1 MLSFR
6 IVCVGNLKESYLRE
20 AIAEYEKRLS
30 AFCSYSIAELKE
42 YKLPENPS
50 SAEIAKALDEEADRI
65 LKAALPKSYKIALC
79 VEGKQF
85 SSEKLA
91 ERLSSIEQ
99 THGALTL
106 IIGSSH
112 GLSDKVKSASDLRL
126 SISELTFPH
135 QLVRVM
141 LMEIFYRCFNILKGT
156 KYHK

>member
-6 IVCVGNLKESYLRE
+6 IVCVGSLKESYLRE

-30 AFCSYSIAELKE
+30 AFCSFSLVELKE
-42 YKLPENPS
+42 YKFPENPS
-50 SAEIAKALDEEADRI
+50 AAEIAKALDEEADRI
-65 LKAALPKSYKIALC
+65 LKAALPKGYKIALC

-85 SSEKLA
+85 PSEKLA
-91 ERLSSIEQ
+91 ERLAAIEQ

-112 GLSDKVKSASDLRL
+112 GLSDKVKNASDLRL

>member
-30 AFCSYSIAELKE
+30 AFCSYSIVELKE
-42 YKLPENPS
+42 YKLSENPS
-50 SAEIAKALDEEADRI
+50 PAEIAKALDEEADRI
-65 LKAALPKSYKIALC
+65 LKAALSKSYKIALC

-112 GLSDKVKSASDLRL
+112 GLSDKVKNASDLRL

>member
-1 MLSFR
+1 MLNFR
-6 IVCVGNLKESYLRE
+6 IVCVGTLKESYLRE

-30 AFCSYSIAELKE
+30 AFCSFSIVELKE
-42 YKLPENPS
+42 YKLPDSPS
-50 SAEIAKALDEEADRI
+50 PAEIEKALDEEADRI
-65 LKAALPKSYKIALC
+65 LKAVLPRSYQIALC

-91 ERLSSIEQ
+91 ARLEEIEQ
-99 THGALTL
+99 SFGAITL

-112 GLSDKVKSASDLRL
+112 GLSSKVKAASDLRL

-141 LMEIFYRCFNILKGT
+141 LMEIFYRCFNIIKGT

>member
-1 MLSFR
+1 MLNFR
-6 IVCVGNLKESYLRE
+6 IVCVGSLKEAYLRE
-20 AIAEYEKRLS
+20 AIAEKRLS
-30 AFCSYSIAELKE
+30 AFCSFSIVELKE
-42 YKLPENPS
+42 YKLPDTPS
-50 SAEIAKALDEEADRI
+50 PAEIGKALDEEADRI
-65 LKAALPKSYKIALC
+65 LKTTLPKSYKIALC

-91 ERLSSIEQ
+91 EKLKNIEQ
-99 THGALTL
+99 SHGALTL

-112 GLSDKVKSASDLRL
+112 GLSDKVKTAADLRL

-141 LMEIFYRCFNILKGT
+141 LMEIFYRCFNIIKGT

>member
-1 MLSFR
+1 MLNFK
-6 IVCVGNLKESYLRE
+6 IVCVGSLKESYLRE

-30 AFCSYSIAELKE
+30 AFCSFSITELKE
-42 YKLPENPS
+42 YKLPDSPS
-50 SAEIAKALDEEADRI
+50 PAEIEKALDEEADRI
-65 LKAALPKSYKIALC
+65 IKAALPRSFKIALC
-79 VEGKQF
+79 VEGRQF

-91 ERLSSIEQ
+91 AKLEEIEQ
-99 THGALTL
+99 SHGAVTL

-112 GLSDKVKSASDLRL
+112 GLSDKVKNTADLRL

-141 LMEIFYRCFNILKGT
+141 LLEIFYRCFNIIKGT

>member
-1 MLSFR
+1 MLNFR
-6 IVCVGNLKESYLRE
+6 IVCVGSLKEKYLKD
-20 AIAEYEKRLS
+20 AAAEYQKRLGS
-30 AFCSYSIAELKE
+30 FCSPSVVELKE

-50 SAEIAKALDEEADRI
+50 PAEIQNALDEEAELI
-65 LKAALPKSYKIALC
+65 LKNCLPKSYKIALC

-91 ERLSSIEQ
+91 EKLSDIEQ
-99 THGALTL
+99 SHGALTL

-112 GLSDKVKSASDLRL
+112 GLSDKVKNAADLKL

-141 LMEIFYRCFNILKGT
+141 LLEIFYRCFNINKGT

>member
-30 AFCSYSIAELKE
+30 AFCSYSLVELKE
-42 YKLPENPS
+42 HKLPEDPS
-50 SAEIAKALDEEADRI
+50 PAEISKALDEEADRI

-79 VEGKQF
+79 VESKQF

-91 ERLSSIEQ
+91 ERLATIEQ

-106 IIGSSH
+106 FIGSSH
-112 GLSDKVKSASDLRL
+112 GLSDKVKNASDLRL

-135 QLVRVM
+135 QLVRVI

>member
-1 MLSFR
+1 MLNFR
-6 IVCVGNLKESYLRE
+6 IVCVGSLKESYLRD
-20 AIAEYEKRLS
+20 AVAEYAKRLS
-30 AFCSYSIAELKE
+30 AFCEPSIIELKE
-42 YKLPENPS
+42 YKLPDPPS
-50 SAEIAKALDEEADRI
+50 PAEIEKALDEEAERI

-91 ERLSSIEQ
+91 KKLEEIEQ
-99 THGALTL
+99 ANSALTL

-112 GLSDKVKSASDLRL
+112 GLSSKVKNACDLRL

-141 LMEIFYRCFNILKGT
+141 LLEIFYRCFNIIKGT

>member
-1 MLSFR
+1 MLNFR
-6 IVCVGNLKESYLRE
+6 IVCVGSLKESYLRD
-20 AIAEYEKRLS
+20 AVAEYAKRLS
-30 AFCSYSIAELKE
+30 AFCEPSIIELKE
-42 YKLPENPS
+42 YKLPDSPS
-50 SAEIAKALDEEADRI
+50 PAEIEKTLDEEAERI

-91 ERLSSIEQ
+91 KKLEEIEQ
-99 THGALTL
+99 ANSALTL

-112 GLSDKVKSASDLRL
+112 GLSNKVKNACDLRL

-141 LMEIFYRCFNILKGT
+141 LLEIFYRCFNIIKGT

>member
-1 MLSFR
+1 MLNFR
-6 IVCVGNLKESYLRE
+6 IVCVGSLKEKYLKD
-20 AIAEYEKRLS
+20 AVAEYQKRLGG
-30 AFCSYSIAELKE
+30 FCTPSIVELKE

-50 SAEIAKALDEEADRI
+50 PAEIQNALDEEADRI
-65 LKAALPKSYKIALC
+65 LQSCLPRSYKIALC

-91 ERLSSIEQ
+91 AKLADVEQ
-99 THGALTL
+99 ISGAITL

-112 GLSDKVKSASDLRL
+112 GLSDKVKNAADMKL

-135 QLVRVM
+135 QLVRIM
-141 LMEIFYRCFNILKGT
+141 LLEIFYRCFNINKGT

>member
-1 MLSFR
+1 MLNFK
-6 IVCVGNLKESYLRE
+6 IICVGSLKENYLRE
-20 AIAEYEKRLS
+20 AIAEYAKRLS
-30 AFCSYSIAELKE
+30 AFCSFSITELKE
-42 YKLPENPS
+42 YKLPDSPS
-50 SAEIAKALDEEADRI
+50 PAEIEKALDEEADRI
-65 LKAALPKSYKIALC
+65 WKAVLPKSYKIALC

-91 ERLSSIEQ
+91 EKLAAIEQ
-99 THGALTL
+99 SHGALTL

-141 LMEIFYRCFNILKGT
+141 LMEIFYRCFNIIKGT